1 MNPTGRTELAHAA
14 PNAVGPVLQPSAA
27 SWEYSTDR
35 ENNLRGAFNTLLQN
49 VPLVAGAFGVLL
61 VLGLLYLLLAP
72 SVYRVDSLVQLDD
85 RKQASNFYSG
95 PQNNNNNGA
104 LQFPSTPLLGEIDI
118 LRSRELLQKSVAA
131 SGADIDVEVANR
143 FPLIGRAYARWHAA
157 NEEGVAPAFLGLR
170 SFAWGGEKLKLAT
183 FDVPASRLDQ
193 DFTLVGNGSQW
204 QLVDDDGQSVAQGLV
219 GKMAEFQ
226 LDGRP
231 ARVLVAQMLG
241 APGVEFTIQR
251 HSPAVVY
258 EDLLKRKLQITEST
272 RQSGVI
278 RIVYETPDRE
288 RGVRLL
294 DELTRN
300 YIQYTIQRRTSEA
313 EQSLKFVEEQ
323 LPSVKKQLDES
334 ERALAQFR
342 SRTGT
347 LNVDQDTQNLLVRYQ
362 LLSHDLVENQVKAQD
377 LAKGYLPNHPEMQ
390 AVHRQRAII
399 ENELKRLQ
407 AQMGALPGNQ
417 RDFVQLQREATTNA
431 TLYTAL
437 LTSAQELRMARAGM
451 TASARIVDPPAATER
466 PVKPMPVLVFSVAAA
481 LGIMLGIALA
491 FVRRQLHPTLQDGED
506 IEMQTGLATL
516 AYIPESNRQRQ
527 LMRWYMPRNE
537 EPRLLAQRSPAEPA
551 IESLR
556 SFRSTLTL
564 PSTDDNAKSLLIAA
578 PTAGV
583 GKTFIAANLAAL
595 LAAANKRVLL
605 IDADL
610 RRPRLHRYFDVPS
623 GAGLADVLT
632 GRAKVTDVTQREVL
646 PNLDL
651 LLAGRTTRNPADLLA
666 SPSLPRLVEGLEKR
680 YDCVVIDSAP
690 VLAVSDALNFA
701 QCGLRTFLVA
711 RSEHTTTRELREA
724 ERRIDAVGGQVHGVL
739 FNGIKRARFG
749 GVNYY
754 GYPEVA

>member
-1 MNPTGRTELAHAA
+1 MSTPGRHELAPALQT
-14 PNAVGPVLQPSAA
+14 AVGPVLQPVGAFEAGDHDS
-27 SWEYSTDR
+27 
-35 ENNLRGAFNTLLQN
+35 NLRGTFNTLLQN
-49 VPLVAGAFGVLL
+49 LPLVAIAFLAAL
-61 VLGLLYLLLAP
+61 ALGLLYLMLAP

-85 RKQASNFYSG
+85 RKQASNLAS
-95 PQNNNNNGA
+95 NNNNQGAGA

-118 LRSRELLQKSVAA
+118 LRSRELLLKAVAA
-131 SGADIDVEVANR
+131 SGADIDIEVANR
-143 FPLIGRAYARWHAA
+143 LPLVGRPYARWHAT
-157 NEEGVAPAFLGLR
+157 NEEGGVAPAPLGLR
-170 SFAWGGEKLKLAT
+170 SFAWGGERLSLAT
-183 FDVPASRLDQ
+183 FEVPSGYLDRT
-193 DFTLVGNGSQW
+193 FTLIGNGAAW
-204 QLVDDDGQSVAQGLV
+204 QLNDDDGQTVAQGTV
-219 GKMAEFQ
+219 GKMATFA
-226 LDGRP
+226 LDGQP
-231 ARVLVAQMLG
+231 ARVLVAQLLG
-241 APGVEFTIQR
+241 APGVRFTLER
-251 HSPAVVY
+251 HSPSVIY
-258 EDLLKRKLQITEST
+258 EDLLKRKLQISEST

-278 RIVYETPDRE
+278 RLVYETNDRE

-313 EQSLKFVEEQ
+313 EQSLRFVEEQ
-323 LPSVKKQLDES
+323 LPSLRKQLDAS
-334 ERALAQFR
+334 EHALATFR
-342 SRTGT
+342 ARTGT
-347 LNVDQDTQNLLVRYQ
+347 LNVDQDTQNLLMRYQ
-362 LLSHDLVENQVKAQD
+362 LLSRDLVENQIKSQD

-390 AVHRQRAII
+390 AASRQRQFI
-399 ENELKRLQ
+399 EAEMRKLQ
-407 AQMGALPGNQ
+407 STMSALPANQ
-417 RDFVQLQREATTNA
+417 RDFVQLQREAQTNA

-437 LTSAQELRMARAGM
+437 LTSAQELRLARAGM

-466 PVKPMPVLVFSVAAA
+466 PVKPMPIVVFSVAAA
-481 LGIMLGIALA
+481 LGLMVGVALA
-491 FVRRQLHPTLQDGED
+491 FVRRQLHPTVQDGED
-506 IEMQTGLATL
+506 IELQTGLATL

-537 EPRLLAQRSPAEPA
+537 EPRLLARHAPSEPA

-564 PSTDDNAKSLLIAA
+564 PTADGDDIPKTLLIAA
-578 PTAGV
+578 PTAGL

-623 GAGLADVLT
+623 GVGLADVLS

-651 LLAGRTTRNPADLLA
+651 LLAGRSNRNPADLLA
-666 SPSLPRLVEGLEKR
+666 SRSLRRLLDGLEKR

-690 VLAVSDALNFA
+690 VLLVSDALNFA

-724 ERRIDAVGGQVHGVL
+724 GRRIDAVGGRVHGVL

-749 GVNYY
+749 ALNYY

>member
-1 MNPTGRTELAHAA
+1 MSTSARTDLAMPAGPT
-14 PNAVGPVLQPSAA
+14 AVGPV
-27 SWEYSTDR
+27 YSPAPAFDTTER
-35 ENNLRGAFNTLLQN
+35 EDNLRSAFNTLLQN
-49 VPLVAGAFGVLL
+49 LPLVALVFLATLALGVMYLL
-61 VLGLLYLLLAP
+61 VAP

-85 RKQASNFYSG
+85 RKMASNFGG
-95 PQNNNNNGA
+95 PQNNNNA
-104 LQFPSTPLLGEIDI
+104 SLQFPSTPLLGEIDI
-118 LRSRELLQKSVAA
+118 LRSRELLLKSVAA
-131 SGADIDVEVANR
+131 SGADIDIAVANR
-143 FPLIGRAYARWHAA
+143 LPLFGRAYARWHGATDD
-157 NEEGVAPAFLGLR
+157 GVAPAPLGLK
-170 SFAWGGEKLKLAT
+170 SFAWGGEKLSLAT
-183 FDVPASRLDQ
+183 FDIPPGRLDR
-193 DFTLVGNGSQW
+193 DFTLVGNGAQW
-204 QLVDDDGQSVAQGLV
+204 TLVDDDDETVAQGTV
-219 GKMAEFQ
+219 GKMTAFK
-226 LDGRP
+226 LDGQP
-231 ARVLVAQMLG
+231 ARVLVTQMLG
-241 APGVEFTIQR
+241 APGVQFTIQR
-251 HSPAVVY
+251 HSPAGVY

-288 RGVRLL
+288 RGTRLL

-300 YIQYTIQRRTSEA
+300 YVQYTIQRRTSEA

-323 LPSVKKQLDES
+323 LPSVRKQLDQAEAS
-334 ERALAQFR
+334 LAQFR

-347 LNVDQDTQNLLVRYQ
+347 LNVDQDTQNLLMRYQ
-362 LLSHDLVENQVKAQD
+362 LLSHDLVQTQIKQQD

-390 AVHRQRAII
+390 AVTRQRQII
-399 ENELKRLQ
+399 ESEMKRLQ
-407 AQMGALPGNQ
+407 GQMGTLPANQ
-417 RDFVQLQREATTNA
+417 RDFVQLQREASTNA

-451 TASARIVDPPAATER
+451 TASARVVDPPAATER
-466 PVKPMPVLVFSVAAA
+466 PVKPMPIVVLSIASA
-481 LGIMLGIALA
+481 LGLMLGVALA
-491 FVRRQLHPTLQDGED
+491 FMRRQLHPTLQDGED
-506 IEMQTGLATL
+506 IELQTGLATL

-527 LMRWYMPRNE
+527 LMRWYMPRAD
-537 EPRLLAQRSPAEPA
+537 EPRLLARRSPEEPA

-564 PSTDDNAKSLLIAA
+564 PTMEGEPKSLLIAA
-578 PTAGV
+578 PTAGL

-605 IDADL
+605 VDADL

-623 GAGLADVLT
+623 GAGLADVLA

-651 LLAGRTTRNPADLLA
+651 LMAGRTTRNPADLLA
-666 SPSLPRLVEGLEKR
+666 SPQLQRLLEGLEKR

-690 VLAVSDALNFA
+690 VLLVSDALNFA

-724 ERRIDAVGGQVHGVL
+724 GRRIDGVGGRVDGVL

-749 GVNYY
+749 GLNYY
-754 GYPEVA
+754 GYPEAT